1 MLRIMKSAISADSV
15 LRKTLSCSAV
25 ATKTFVIKDHYE
37 FDQKVCCYLAEWL
50 PELIKIYYLCSG
62 GQ

>member
-1 MLRIMKSAISADSV
+1 MLRLMKSAISAESV

-37 FDQKVCCYLAEWL
+37 FDQKVCCHLADWL
-50 PELIKIYYLCSG
+50 PELIKYTFVG